1 MMTYKYALIPMIAW
15 FAAGTLKF
23 IVNFIRFRRQA
34 ISLIGNGGFPSTH
47 TTVIS
52 STVFLIGFAEGMSA
66 PVFGLGVAVL
76 MITIIDALGIRRAV
90 GRHASAINR
99 HILPGNMTEPVL
111 RERQGHNPVEVL
123 GGLILGVML
132 AYLLHQL

>member
-1 MMTYKYALIPMIAW
+1 MVYKYALTPIIAW

-23 IVNFIRFRRQA
+23 IVNYIRFSRQA
-34 ISLIGNGGFPSTH
+34 VGLIGNGGFPSTH

-52 STVFLIGFAEGMSA
+52 STVFLIGLTEGMTA

-90 GRHASAINR
+90 GKQASVINR
-99 HILPGNMTEPVL
+99 HILPGNTTEPAL

-123 GGLILGVML
+123 GGLVLGFIV

>member
-1 MMTYKYALIPMIAW
+1 MIAW

-23 IVNFIRFRRQA
+23 IVNFIRFPSQA
-34 ISLIGNGGFPSTH
+34 VNLIGNGGFPSTH

-52 STVFLIGFAEGMSA
+52 STVFLVGFTEGMSA

-90 GRHASAINR
+90 GKQASAINR
-99 HILPGNMTEPVL
+99 HILLGNTAESLL
-111 RERQGHNPVEVL
+111 RERQGHDPLEVL
-123 GGLILGVML
+123 GGLVLGFIL
-132 AYLLHQL
+132 AYILYQI